1 MINLIVLKTSNVNE
15 PFFVLI
21 FGFSFSNDRFLL
33 VLTRFIPILGFLP
46 D

>member
-21 FGFSFSNDRFLL
+21 FGFFFNDRFLS
-33 VLTRFIPILGFLP
+33 VLTHFIPIVGFLP